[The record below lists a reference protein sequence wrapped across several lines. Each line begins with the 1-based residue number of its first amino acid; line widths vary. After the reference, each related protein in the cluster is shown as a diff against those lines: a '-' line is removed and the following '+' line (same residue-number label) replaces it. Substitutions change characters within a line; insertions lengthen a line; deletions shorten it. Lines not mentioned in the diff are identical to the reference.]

1 MMDAQVPIDQLA
13 DQALRLQLGEPIP
26 LGASLTDEG
35 VNFAVFA
42 SRAERVELCVFN
54 AEGTLELAR
63 IALPGR
69 TAGVWHG
76 WLPAPLGRAGM
87 VYGFRVHGS
96 YEPARGLRHNPTKL
110 LIDPYAREL
119 TGHLQWHEA
128 LRGFEGNETANIP
141 SPLDS

>member
-1 MMDAQVPIDQLA
+1 MMDAQVQTDHLSN
-13 DQALRLQLGEPIP
+13 QALQLQLGEPIP
-26 LGASLTDEG
+26 LGASLSDAG

-42 SRAERVELCVFN
+42 SSATRVELCVFN
-54 AEGTLELAR
+54 AEGTQELAR

-76 WLPAPLGRAGM
+76 VLPAPLGQAGL
-87 VYGFRVHGS
+87 VYGFRVQGP
-96 YEPARGLRHNPTKL
+96 YEPARGLRHNPAKL
-110 LIDPYAREL
+110 LIDPYARQL